1 MEAKEKIVESALE
14 LFTRYGIRSVTMDD
28 VAKEASMSK
37 KTLYQYFENK
47 DSLVTDVVKKHFE
60 IERTEFEDIKA
71 QSHDAIHELILTAQC
86 IRKHVFKMNPSLLLD
101 MQKFH
106 GVAWKEYLDFKQG
119 TIKGQIEDNIRR
131 GIAEGCF
138 RSEMDPEILA
148 IFRVESVQLV
158 FNPKVFPNEKFDF
171 PTVQIQIMDHF
182 INGLLTDEGRKKYE
196 EYSENEIAESLT
208 TNLR

>member
-1 MEAKEKIVESALE
+1 
-14 LFTRYGIRSVTMDD
+14 MDD

-37 KTLYQYFENK
+37 KTLYQYFQNK
-47 DSLVTDVVKKHFE
+47 DSLVTEVVQKHFE
-60 IERTEFEDIKA
+60 LERAEFEGIKA
-71 QSHDAIHELILTAQC
+71 QADNAIHELILTAQC
-86 IRKHVFKMNPSLLLD
+86 IRKHVYKTNPSLLLD

-106 GVAWKEYLDFKQG
+106 GLAWREYLDFKHS

-131 GIAEGCF
+131 GIKEGYF

-148 IFRVESVQLV
+148 IFRVESVQLI
-158 FNPKVFPNEKFDF
+158 FDPKVFPNDKFDF
-171 PTVQIQIMDHF
+171 PTIQIQIMDHF

-196 EYSENEIAESLT
+196 EYSENEIADSLT